1 MGQAIDKSQRLFR
14 RNFTVAVTAHVGL
27 IAGIIL
33 LEGVFAHNRQ
43 PKQVAVDLVIP
54 ADIFGELPEGA
65 GFGRGAYTAPAEPP
79 DGEPDGGDDS
89 SAATVPERPKQQA
102 APQPPAKVETPQPT
116 PTRNDV
122 TVPKPPAPAK
132 PANTTAKTS
141 TTSRS
146 STNKVATASAKS
158 STKPKT
164 TTAKAGAPGGTGT
177 SEADIKRRFASL
189 LASSGKA
196 DGSAYGDNRSKGG
209 GTGKG
214 PLGSPDGALDG
225 IIGGIGK
232 GTPYW
237 SYYLH
242 IREKMY
248 AAWERP
254 GDVVGLRKG
263 AISTVTITVT
273 RDGNILAA
281 RITVPSGSPV
291 MDESALAAARRVT
304 KINPL
309 PDGFT
314 QGNQAD
320 IKVNFQLEG

>member
-1 MGQAIDKSQRLFR
+1 MGQALDKSQRLFR
-14 RNFTVAVTAHVGL
+14 RNFTVAITAHVGL
-27 IAGIIL
+27 IAGIVL

-43 PKQVAVDLVIP
+43 PKQVAVELLIP
-54 ADIFGELPEGA
+54 ADIFGELPEGP
-65 GFGRGAYTAPAEPP
+65 GHGRGAYTAPAEPP
-79 DGEPDGGDDS
+79 DGEPDGGND
-89 SAATVPERPKQQA
+89 SAAATLAEPPKQQA
-102 APQPPAKVETPQPT
+102 APQPPAKPVAPEPKPAL
-116 PTRNDV
+116 NDV
-122 TVPKPPAPAK
+122 TMPKVPAPTK
-132 PANTTAKTS
+132 PVKNTATANKTS
-141 TTSRS
+141 ASKS
-146 STNKVATASAKS
+146 STNKVVKATAQVSP
-158 STKPKT
+158 KPKP
-164 TTAKAGAPGGTGT
+164 AGTPGGTGT

-232 GTPYW
+232 GTPHW
-237 SYYLH
+237 SYYMH

-254 GDVVGLRKG
+254 SEVAGMRKG
-263 AISTVTITVT
+263 AISTVTITVA
-273 RDGNILAA
+273 RDGSILGV
-281 RITVPSGSPV
+281 RLSVPSGSSV
-291 MDESALAAARRVT
+291 MDDSALAAARRVP

-314 QGNQAD
+314 TGNQAD